1 MGCNCF
7 LPSYH
12 KKAKKVESKRVVDE
26 PRNPYKVSRENKFVR
41 CGKCNQIGHN
51 TRSCKPPVMG
61 EIPCQRRMRQ
71 KKAKEMATKVV
82 QNEGKPGL
90 AAHTRSK
97 KASREHQLSKVTNL
111 S

>member
-1 MGCNCF
+1 
-7 LPSYH
+7 
-12 KKAKKVESKRVVDE
+12 
-26 PRNPYKVSRENKFVR
+26 
-41 CGKCNQIGHN
+41 
-51 TRSCKPPVMG
+51 MG
-61 EIPCQRRMRQ
+61 EIPWQRRMRQ

-90 AAHTRSK
+90 AAHARCK